1 MVSPFSQEHA
11 VSHRTKSRIFPQE
24 ETATG
29 TRLPKSSKR
38 LGNLENL
45 SSAFSQDFGSDN
57 ELLRSSL
64 KGLGVQAYGHQ
75 KPPLS
80 AFEPGPVRRSESF
93 SFVAQ

>member
-1 MVSPFSQEHA
+1 MLFLIVANPGSPCK
-11 VSHRTKSRIFPQE
+11 RRLP
-24 ETATG
+24 TG
-29 TRLPKSSKR
+29 IRLPKSSKR

-80 AFEPGPVRRSESF
+80 AFESGPVRRSGSF